1 MLTEAQYQEWCS
13 LSWEQRKARFCDGL
27 FYGLAIPCKKTTADG
42 GLLQSEKV
50 LKFNKKA
57 LKNIQMEDEKELK
70 RREHEARYNKL
81 LAFYSDPSNI
91 EKELS
96 PFEE

>member
-1 MLTEAQYQEWCS
+1 MMNETQYREWCS

-42 GLLQSEKV
+42 GVLQSEKV

-57 LKNIQMEDEKELK
+57 LKNIQIENEKELK
-70 RREHEARYNKL
+70 RREHENRYNKL
-81 LAFYSDPSNI
+81 LAFYSDPHNI
-91 EKELS
+91 ENELS